1 MAGAKAAEPA
11 QEVIACL
18 HARTRPSGMPA
29 KSAQLPR
36 FSHQQPLSNLSYLSL
51 ERPLSPTVIC
61 TRSQSSSELQARETP
76 RREFCAGPQRRGG
89 ERVRTEPAGAHPLVD
104 SRYRHLAA
112 RERCGRL
119 SPSGTRRSLPM
130 RAPQP
135 WPCSSETDW
144 RLWRGH
150 LDHVQMPNRAALK
163 READAGRRESCAAGA
178 RRHRRRECGRAR
190 AR

>member
-1 MAGAKAAEPA
+1 MPVRGRPECLPKALN
-11 QEVIACL
+11 CL
-18 HARTRPSGMPA
+18 GFLTSSHCPPSATYPWKG
-29 KSAQLPR
+29 
-36 FSHQQPLSNLSYLSL
+36 LS
-51 ERPLSPTVIC
+51 LSPTVIC

-119 SPSGTRRSLPM
+119 SPSATRRSLPM

-163 READAGRRESCAAGA
+163 READAEIARIVRCRYGGREPKRPAAVPPQRLPLTDA
-178 RRHRRRECGRAR
+178 R
-190 AR
+190 